1 MLVRPDNTKQEN
13 SFSREYFTNWLNM
26 ETKINKNYSSY
37 VLIKNQDIF
46 DSINTRIGSG
56 KDGCSVIVPHVCN
69 NVNAFGAGFA
79 GQVALKYPEVK
90 MNFHM
95 LGSQAKLGH
104 TQFVSVKSDKQY
116 RHSII
121 FANMIS
127 QNKLISNTNRRPI
140 NYAALVY
147 SMNQV
152 KQHIKTLQSN
162 MDSKIEIHAPKF
174 GSGLAGGDWK
184 FISHLIDDI
193 WFDISVYIYTK

>member
-1 MLVRPDNTKQEN
+1 
-13 SFSREYFTNWLNM
+13 M
-26 ETKINKNYSSY
+26 ETKINKNYHSY
-37 VLIKNQDIF
+37 GLIKNQDIF
-46 DSINTRIGSG
+46 DSINTRISSG
-56 KDGCSVIVPHVCN
+56 QNGCSVIVPHVCN

-79 GQVALKYPEVK
+79 GQIALKYPEVK

-95 LGSQAKLGH
+95 LGTKAKLGH
-104 TQFVSVKSDKQY
+104 SQFVSVKSDKHY

-127 QNKLISNTNRRPI
+127 QNKLFHKMNRRPV

-152 KQHIKTLQSN
+152 KQYIKALQLNIDSN
-162 MDSKIEIHAPKF
+162 IEIHATKF

-193 WFDISVYIYTK
+193 WFDIPVYIYIKENHNDI